1 MPFAFIFFVFIFFF
15 LLQKYF
21 IYPLEKI
28 IFPSYFI
35 DQASILYIPHAIRI
49 IAYFL
54 FGIISIIPIF
64 LAQCFTYIFL
74 NGSDVF
80 HSISLSLISVMS
92 IVFGF
97 YCFNSLRGKNFFQLK
112 SSIDWKKIIL
122 IGFFA
127 SLFNSNI
134 SSIYFSYLNNENL
147 DLILVSRFIIGDTVG
162 IIVGM
167 FIFILIL
174 KISKLWNNY
183 EEFKNR

>member
-1 MPFAFIFFVFIFFF
+1 MSLVITFLIYVVFFIFHKHTIVEFEKLIFAKE
-15 LLQKYF
+15 LV
-21 IYPLEKI
+21 
-28 IFPSYFI
+28 

-54 FGIISIIPIF
+54 LGIISIIPIF
-64 LAQCFTYIFL
+64 IAQCFTYIFL

-80 HSISLSLISVMS
+80 HSVSLSSISILS

-97 YCFNSLRGKNFFQLK
+97 YCFNYLRSKIFFQLK

-127 SLFNSNI
+127 SLFNSSI
-134 SSIYFSYLNNENL
+134 SSIYFSYLNNEII
-147 DLILVSRFIIGDTVG
+147 DLILVSRFIVGDTVG

-174 KISKLWNNY
+174 KVSEIWKNN
-183 EEFKNR
+183 EVFKNK

>member
-1 MPFAFIFFVFIFFF
+1 MSLVITFLIYVVFFIFHKHTIVEFERLIFAKE
-15 LLQKYF
+15 LV
-21 IYPLEKI
+21 
-28 IFPSYFI
+28 

-49 IAYFL
+49 LAYFL
-54 FGIISIIPIF
+54 LGIISIIPIF

-74 NGSDVF
+74 SGSDVF
-80 HSISLSLISVMS
+80 HSISLSSISIIS

-97 YCFNSLRGKNFFQLK
+97 YCFNFLRGKNFFPLK

-127 SLFNSNI
+127 SLFNSTI
-134 SSIYFSYLNNENL
+134 SSIYFSHLNNQNL

-167 FIFILIL
+167 LIFIMIL
-174 KISKLWNNY
+174 KISKVWKNY
-183 EEFKNR
+183 EVFKNR

>member
-1 MPFAFIFFVFIFFF
+1 MPLLITFLIYVAFFIFHKHTIVEF
-15 LLQKYF
+15 
-21 IYPLEKI
+21 EKI
-28 IFPSYFI
+28 IFAKELV
-35 DQASILYIPHAIRI
+35 DQASLLYIPHAIRI

-54 FGIISIIPIF
+54 LGIISIIPIF

-80 HSISLSLISVMS
+80 HSISLSSISIIS

-97 YCFNSLRGKNFFQLK
+97 YCFNSLRGRNFFQLK

-127 SLFNSNI
+127 SLFNSTI
-134 SSIYFSYLNNENL
+134 SSIYFSYLNNQNL

-167 FIFILIL
+167 LIFIMIL
-174 KISKLWNNY
+174 KFSKVWKNY
-183 EEFKNR
+183 EIFKNR

>member
-1 MPFAFIFFVFIFFF
+1 MSLVITFFIYVVFFIFHKHTIVEFERLIFAKE
-15 LLQKYF
+15 LV
-21 IYPLEKI
+21 
-28 IFPSYFI
+28 

-54 FGIISIIPIF
+54 LGIISIIPIF

-80 HSISLSLISVMS
+80 HSISLSSISVIS

-97 YCFNSLRGKNFFQLK
+97 YCFNFLRNRNFFQLK

-127 SLFNSNI
+127 SLFNSTI

-147 DLILVSRFIIGDTVG
+147 DLILISRFIIGDTVG

-174 KISKLWNNY
+174 KLIKVWKNY
-183 EEFKNR
+183 EAFKNR

>member
-1 MPFAFIFFVFIFFF
+1 MSLVITFLIYVVFFIFHKHTILEFERLIFAKE
-15 LLQKYF
+15 LV
-21 IYPLEKI
+21 
-28 IFPSYFI
+28 

-54 FGIISIIPIF
+54 LGIISIIPIF

-80 HSISLSLISVMS
+80 HSVSLSSVSILS

-97 YCFNSLRGKNFFQLK
+97 YCFNYLRGNFFQRI

-122 IGFFA
+122 IGFLA
-127 SLFNSNI
+127 SLFNSTL
-134 SSIYFSYLNNENL
+134 SSIYFSYLNNENI

-174 KISKLWNNY
+174 KVIKTWKNY
-183 EEFKNR
+183 EVFKNR